1 MRTHRLV
8 AICAF
13 LLTAIAPAQA
23 AVPPAGSYQQSCT
36 GATVGTDNVLH
47 AKCRSMSGGMIDT
60 SLRLPCAGKI
70 DNINGRLM
78 CSGAPAAN
86 VPQGSYLQSCAD
98 ARVQDNSLH
107 AKCRRAN
114 QTVADASLKLP
125 CSTGKIDNLNGV
137 LTCVGGAPRPQPQPK
152 TVTLVVTH
160 PGIAEGIIKGTG
172 GIDGACRPKCEKT
185 YDVGTAVTLVVNSS
199 GIPNFTFEHWEG
211 ACAGQG
217 PICKF
222 TMDADKSTAL
232 YMKVRPNT
240 R

>member
-8 AICAF
+8 ASCAF

-23 AVPPAGSYQQSCT
+23 AAPPAGSYQQSCT

-86 VPQGSYLQSCAD
+86 VPQGSYLESWGD
-98 ARVQDNSLH
+98 GWVEEKSLH

-137 LTCVGGAPRPQPQPK
+137 PQCFGAAPRRQHQ
-152 TVTLVVTH
+152 H
-160 PGIAEGIIKGTG
+160 
-172 GIDGACRPKCEKT
+172 
-185 YDVGTAVTLVVNSS
+185 
-199 GIPNFTFEHWEG
+199 
-211 ACAGQG
+211 
-217 PICKF
+217 
-222 TMDADKSTAL
+222 
-232 YMKVRPNT
+232 
-240 R
+240 